1 MSLCDT
7 TSYEVQTF
15 KGNDPFKRSIAIQ
28 SFWNMDEM
36 KRVKETSPF
45 ARVAKSNEHPKLQ
58 STNTI
63 NLKKF
68 RDLFV
73 NINKYQLSI
82 SFLAHLCDGPGRTWL
97 RPDAHLLLR
106 PSQIRFVS
114 VPWPGSGL
122 CIICKARGHGIVH
135 VDLPCFGVLQ
145 DDMGRMTFTLWY
157 AGSISDHNWN
167 RRLEVLREKPWSVLR
182 VFAQQAA
189 QSRCA
194 LLQCGGNMHKKFTNI
209 TSYKCDESSQWP
221 ALQPLQPPDLPFS
234 CQARET
240 IFVA

>member
-1 MSLCDT
+1 MSLCNT

-15 KGNDPFKRSIAIQ
+15 KGNDPPFKRSIAIQ

-63 NLKKF
+63 NLKKVSRPFCEYQQISTVNFLFSAPLRWTRPHVVATGRSPVAEAITNPF
-68 RDLFV
+68 RFSAMAGVRPLH
-73 NINKYQLSI
+73 
-82 SFLAHLCDGPGRTWL
+82 HLQGE
-97 RPDAHLLLR
+97 RPWHSPRR
-106 PSQIRFVS
+106 PSLFRS
-114 VPWPGSGL
+114 PSRWHGSDD
-122 CIICKARGHGIVH
+122 IYIVICGK
-135 VDLPCFGVLQ
+135 
-145 DDMGRMTFTLWY
+145 
-157 AGSISDHNWN
+157 SIDHNWN
-167 RRLEVLREKPWSVLR
+167 WRLEVLREKPWSVLR

-194 LLQCGGNMHKKFTNI
+194 LLQCGGNMHKKNTNITNI

-221 ALQPLQPPDLPFS
+221 ALQPLQPPGLPFS
-234 CQARET
+234 WQA
-240 IFVA
+240 